1 MAEVKIYST
10 NTCPYCTMA
19 KNFFQDN
26 KIVYQ
31 EFNVAEDRKALN
43 EMLERSKQMSVP
55 VIDIDGEI
63 IIGFNIPQIKQKLGL
78 D

>member
-19 KNFFQDN
+19 KRFFQDN
-26 KIVYQ
+26 NVAFQ
-31 EFNVAEDRKALN
+31 EFNVAEDRAALN

-63 IIGFNIPQIKQKLGL
+63 IIGFDMPQIKQKLGL
-78 D
+78 A